1 MPLDL
6 SFSCWFF
13 YLFRKMQRVA
23 GAIIGVRGLPG
34 FPYDRQQSLG
44 AYLGLAIFAVWASRK
59 YLIEVFKQITTGRS
73 SLDES
78 VEPMRYRTAV
88 AGIVLGCIYLI
99 AFSVK
104 IGISISLG
112 IAFFAMY
119 FALSTGITRMRRR
132 IGCPCPRSPLH
143 GT

>member
-13 YLFRKMQRVA
+13 YLFRKMQRVG

-59 YLIEVFKQITTGRS
+59 YLAEVFKQVTTGRS

-78 VEPMRYRTAV
+78 VEPMRYRLRLS
-88 AGIVLGCIYLI
+88 VLC
-99 AFSVK
+99 
-104 IGISISLG
+104 
-112 IAFFAMY
+112 
-119 FALSTGITRMRRR
+119 
-132 IGCPCPRSPLH
+132 
-143 GT
+143 